1 MVLRIGYKASAEQ
14 FAPRELVEYAVRAE
28 EVGLDSVV
36 TSDHFLP
43 WRHEGGH
50 APSSLMWLAAVGE
63 RTSRVQIG
71 TSVLTPTFRYNP
83 AVLAQTF
90 ATLALGLRAGGGVG
104 HGRDPRHEDADSFE
118 LGGRGHQGR

>member
-1 MVLRIGYKASAEQ
+1 MASAQQDPGRQLRIGYKASAEQ

-50 APSSLMWLAAVGE
+50 APASLAWFA
-63 RTSRVQIG
+63 
-71 TSVLTPTFRYNP
+71 
-83 AVLAQTF
+83 
-90 ATLALGLRAGGGVG
+90 ATLTWN
-104 HGRDPRHEDADSFE
+104 SFGP
-118 LGGRGHQGR
+118 L